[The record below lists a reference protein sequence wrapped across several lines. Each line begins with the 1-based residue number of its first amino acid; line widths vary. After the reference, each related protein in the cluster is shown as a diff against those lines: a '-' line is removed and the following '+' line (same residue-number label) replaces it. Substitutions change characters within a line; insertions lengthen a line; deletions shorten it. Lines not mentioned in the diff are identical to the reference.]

1 MPHYFRPWAPGGTF
15 FLAVVTLNRRRIFNS
30 TVGRRI
36 LGKAVNQVK
45 REFPFSLDAWVLL
58 PDHFHAI
65 WTLPE
70 GDTNYSKRVGLIKA
84 HFSKAARKWLHD
96 ESLMNPSRK
105 IVGAAGEAPLQC
117 LYFCIDALWRLRV
130 S

>member
-1 MPHYFRPWAPGGTF
+1 MPHYLRPWVPGGTF
-15 FLAVVTLNRRRIFNS
+15 FLTVVTLNRRRIFNS

-96 ESLMNPSRK
+96 ESLMNPSWK

>member
-1 MPHYFRPWAPGGTF
+1 MPHYLRPWVPGGTF
-15 FLAVVTLNRRRIFNS
+15 FLTVVTLNRRRIFNS